1 MRCPR
6 VVVDPASASAC
17 RVRPGVNWSL
27 TDHACCAR
35 AVARVRPARL
45 RWPLCAQTQDLV
57 LFKMEP
63 PPEPWSPPDNLW
75 MYWGQAPNKRFGH
88 SGDNVRHLVKM
99 GRLGGGEYRD
109 PHFLFD
115 FASQTFRDLS
125 ESCCTAMLVY
135 RQLHTFVHECT
146 S

>member
-1 MRCPR
+1 
-6 VVVDPASASAC
+6 
-17 RVRPGVNWSL
+17 
-27 TDHACCAR
+27 
-35 AVARVRPARL
+35 
-45 RWPLCAQTQDLV
+45 
-57 LFKMEP
+57 
-63 PPEPWSPPDNLW
+63 

-135 RQLHTFVHECT
+135 TLIAAYIFTLSYTHTHNT
-146 S
+146 HTHTHSLTHSLTHSHTLTHTHRYRP